1 MIAKNF
7 TFWKIFEI
15 LIYKKAVA
23 EQLSDWEPKSNN
35 FNSATVID
43 WYELT
48 FLKLYIVLLCH
59 RFGIII
65 DTNLPR
71 WTWLCI
77 DDNSAT
83 SVFTSFAILE
93 GKVSLLNSLGSISS
107 FHYRFSLKNTIDS
120 DLELGKNHFILLSK
134 PCDLLKKLSK
144 NSIRFDVLTSLIKK
158 HYEENSPTFS
168 IEEQHSSEIWFKMWN
183 FSISLRRRKE
193 TKWMVKVKVPW
204 T

>member
-1 MIAKNF
+1 MSSRSWNCILFFFVIGLALLLIRICHAGHGFVLMIIQQPLFLPLLQFSKEKSPC
-7 TFWKIFEI
+7 WIHW
-15 LIYKKAVA
+15 AV
-23 EQLSDWEPKSNN
+23 
-35 FNSATVID
+35 F
-43 WYELT
+43 
-48 FLKLYIVLLCH
+48 
-59 RFGIII
+59 
-65 DTNLPR
+65 
-71 WTWLCI
+71 
-77 DDNSAT
+77 
-83 SVFTSFAILE
+83 
-93 GKVSLLNSLGSISS
+93 
-107 FHYRFSLKNTIDS
+107 YRFTIVFRWKNTIDS